1 MHISPVTTLLL
12 LFSLP
17 IFVSPQTA
25 TSDSLHD
32 HLKKTAPHC
41 GSSLNIP
48 SSSSVSS
55 TNVAI
60 VGGGLAGL
68 AAASRLQEAGI
79 KFTLFEGS
87 NRLGGRVFPV
97 QYEDGYLQH
106 GAEYINGE
114 NNELFSIAK
123 REGLL
128 DEVVADNY
136 LFDETTK
143 IAVNGQFVDDTELKA
158 LHHFVSLFE
167 KMAYKEAEGPASH
180 KSIAARFW
188 KKFKL
193 YCKEIPNS
201 KNIMTALGK
210 IYLSVFYEMEWSA
223 QANQLAL
230 ENLWDW
236 DDGSENDDESS
247 HQLKKLGF
255 AKILEHFVSQVHPQ
269 NIQLNSKVEKID
281 YSGNEVIITLS
292 DNQTSTFDNVIVT
305 CSLGY
310 LKKHHRSLF
319 NPSLPT
325 IKQQAIQHMGFGRNM
340 KIFVEF
346 EHSWWPENL
355 DTLVTDMPK
364 NSTVL
369 SDEIVSFQR
378 LNWNQKI
385 MVIWLGPEAVLKMEN
400 VEEYSMKEAILR
412 ELQRLM
418 PEAKIAPV
426 RKIIWHNWH
435 SDELICGSYSFLT
448 PQAVQNH
455 DDILKD
461 IISMLRRSLGRL
473 WSMPA
478 ALGQFSTAAP
488 AETQKIDKEALSK
501 LRKRTGYSF
510 VNCKKALLQFGP
522 DNLAEAEKWLRDN
535 AAKEGWAKAAK
546 LSNRET
552 TQGLVG
558 LQAEGNVAT
567 LVELSCETDFVA
579 RGESFKKLLE
589 ELTVSMMHHAEKQP
603 PTELEHRIH
612 VIHHEIDCL
621 STPEGR
627 PLREV
632 VAMAV
637 GNLGENI
644 NVRSLRTFRSPPGT
658 SLFGFSH
665 PREGTNRVPM
675 GRYAALI
682 ALKRI
687 YRDGLFPT
695 EKLAHQ
701 ICQHIIGMRSES
713 LNDPPVASETEQKQ
727 ENKEEAKQSNAKE
740 EEQDELNEFY
750 KGNVTTIDE
759 NETALLRQA
768 FMLNPRQTVASYLK
782 DHEAEVLDF
791 IRLELGGDKKSDC

>member
-12 LFSLP
+12 SSLP
-17 IFVSPQTA
+17 IFVSPQAA
-25 TSDSLHD
+25 TSDSLRD
-32 HLKKTAPHC
+32 HPKNTAPHC

-68 AAASRLQEAGI
+68 AAASQLQKAGI
-79 KFTLFEGS
+79 NFTLFEGS
-87 NRLGGRVFPV
+87 NRLGGRVFPI

-143 IAVNGQFVDDTELKA
+143 IAVNGQFVNDTELKA
-158 LHHFVSLFE
+158 LQHFVSLFE

-188 KKFKL
+188 KTFKP
-193 YCKEIPNS
+193 YC
-201 KNIMTALGK
+201 
-210 IYLSVFYEMEWSA
+210 
-223 QANQLAL
+223 
-230 ENLWDW
+230 D
-236 DDGSENDDESS
+236 
-247 HQLKKLGF
+247 
-255 AKILEHFVSQVHPQ
+255 
-269 NIQLNSKVEKID
+269 
-281 YSGNEVIITLS
+281 EVIITLS
-292 DNQTSTFDNVIVT
+292 DNQTSAFDHVIVT

-346 EHSWWPENL
+346 EHSWWPEDL
-355 DTLVTDMPK
+355 DALVTNMPK

-378 LNWNQKI
+378 LSWNQKI

-400 VEEYSMKEAILR
+400 VEEYSVKEAILK

-426 RKIIWHNWH
+426 RRIIWHNWN

-448 PQAVQNH
+448 PQAVQDH

-510 VNCKKALLQFGP
+510 VNCKKALLQCGP

-546 LSNRET
+546 LSSRET

-579 RGESFKKLLE
+579 RGESFKNLVFLL
-589 ELTVSMMHHAEKQP
+589 
-603 PTELEHRIH
+603 
-612 VIHHEIDCL
+612 CL
-621 STPEGR
+621 
-627 PLREV
+627 
-632 VAMAV
+632 
-637 GNLGENI
+637 I
-644 NVRSLRTFRSPPGT
+644 F
-658 SLFGFSH
+658 
-665 PREGTNRVPM
+665 
-675 GRYAALI
+675 
-682 ALKRI
+682 
-687 YRDGLFPT
+687 
-695 EKLAHQ
+695 
-701 ICQHIIGMRSES
+701 
-713 LNDPPVASETEQKQ
+713 
-727 ENKEEAKQSNAKE
+727 
-740 EEQDELNEFY
+740 
-750 KGNVTTIDE
+750 
-759 NETALLRQA
+759 
-768 FMLNPRQTVASYLK
+768 
-782 DHEAEVLDF
+782 
-791 IRLELGGDKKSDC
+791 